1 MGPSATTG
9 AAAPGAPAR
18 VDADPAPV
26 QPGPGLPKPVTSSA
40 TATKAEPGQPARSV
54 DVPRIP
60 RGAPTGLVV
69 LGGLATLLAFPPYD
83 LRLLAVVGPAALAV
97 AAYRTRARSGAW
109 LGLASGLAFFVPHLA
124 WAAEYLPA
132 WPWLLLALWQAG
144 YLALLGAGWAIVSR
158 LPAWP
163 VWMAA
168 LWVGGEALRGRW
180 FVGGFPWG
188 RLGFSQPDGPFT
200 PLAAF
205 GGVPLVGFGVALTG
219 TLLAATI
226 LSVGRAQALRHGI
239 ATLAVPLVAATGWL
253 TLGEG
258 SLSGGGGPLT
268 TIAIVQ
274 GDVPQAGL
282 DFNSR
287 RRAVL
292 DNHVEATVA
301 LAAEVAAGRQ
311 SAPDL
316 VIWPENSS
324 DIDPLTNPD
333 AAAAIDRAARAID
346 VPILVGAVL
355 NGPGPNSVS
364 NVGVLWDPDSGPGQ
378 IYTKRHPVPFA
389 EYVPARV
396 LLERI
401 TDLVDMI
408 GRDFVSGDEVGIFD
422 AAGVRL
428 GDLICFEIAYDDLTA
443 DVVDAGA
450 EVIVVQTNNATFGF
464 SDETYQQLAMAR
476 LRAVEHGRPVV
487 VASTVGISAFIA
499 PDGSLVQT
507 TELFTNQT
515 LVAQVE
521 LRQTTTIASTIREG
535 PEWLLVGIGLL
546 AWVYAVVASRRRRK
560 PAAAE

>member
-1 MGPSATTG
+1 MGSSATTG
-9 AAAPGAPAR
+9 APVAA
-18 VDADPAPV
+18 
-26 QPGPGLPKPVTSSA
+26 
-40 TATKAEPGQPARSV
+40 AEPLPDDPDPSGSGAARPDSSKQLARM
-54 DVPRIP
+54 PG
-60 RGAPTGLVV
+60 GAPTALAA
-69 LGGLATLLAFPPYD
+69 LGGLASLLAFPPYD

-97 AAYRTRARSGAW
+97 AVYGRGPRSGGW
-109 LGLASGLAFFVPHLA
+109 LGLVSGLAFFVPHLA

-132 WPWLLLALWQAG
+132 WPWLLLALWQAS
-144 YLALLGAGWAIVSR
+144 YLALMGAGWAVVSR

-168 LWVGGEALRGRW
+168 LWIGAEALRGRW

-200 PLAAF
+200 PLAAV

-219 TLLAATI
+219 TLLAA
-226 LSVGRAQALRHGI
+226 SVLATRRAQALQR
-239 ATLAVPLVAATGWL
+239 AVAMLAVPLVAATGWFVL
-253 TLGEG
+253 DDR
-258 SLSGGGGPLT
+258 SLAGGDGPTT
-268 TIAIVQ
+268 TIAVVQ

-301 LAAEVAAGRQ
+301 LAEEVAQGRR

-324 DIDPLTNPD
+324 DIDPLTNSD

-355 NGPGPNSVS
+355 NGPGPTSVS
-364 NVGVLWDPDSGPGQ
+364 NVGVLWDPESGPGA

-389 EYVPARV
+389 EYVPARAV
-396 LLERI
+396 LERI

-408 GRDFVSGDEVGIFD
+408 GRDFVSGNEVGIFD
-422 AAGVRL
+422 AGGIRL

-450 EVIVVQTNNATFGF
+450 GVIVVQTNNATFGF

-499 PDGSLVQT
+499 PDGTLVQT
-507 TELFTNQT
+507 TELFTAQT
-515 LVAQVE
+515 LVAD
-521 LRQTTTIASTIREG
+521 LSPRQTETIASRVREG
-535 PEWLLVGIGLL
+535 PEWTLVGIGLL
-546 AWVYAVVASRRRRK
+546 AWSYAMVAPRRRRK
-560 PAAAE
+560 AARDE

>member
-1 MGPSATTG
+1 VGVAATVGVPAAIDPDDDLCTEAADRG
-9 AAAPGAPAR
+9 ATAL
-18 VDADPAPV
+18 PAPT
-26 QPGPGLPKPVTSSA
+26 L
-40 TATKAEPGQPARSV
+40 
-54 DVPRIP
+54 DVRRMP
-60 RGAPTGLVV
+60 RGAPTVLVV

-83 LRLLAVVGPAALAV
+83 LRMLAVLGPAALALAV
-97 AAYRTRARSGAW
+97 HGQRARSGAW
-109 LGLASGLAFFVPHLA
+109 LGLASGLAFFIPHLA

-132 WPWLLLALWQAG
+132 WPWLLLALWQAT
-144 YLALLGAGWAIVSR
+144 YLALMGAGWAVVSR
-158 LPAWP
+158 LPGWP

-168 LWVGGEALRGRW
+168 LWVGAEALRGRW

-200 PLAAF
+200 ALAAF

-219 TLLAATI
+219 TVLAAAI
-226 LSVGRAQALRHGI
+226 LSHDSGQALRRGV

-253 TLGEG
+253 TLGEQ
-258 SLSGGGGPLT
+258 SLSGQAQAVT

-282 DFNSR
+282 DFNAR

-292 DNHVEATVA
+292 DNHVEATLA
-301 LAAEVAAGRQ
+301 LAADVAAGRR

-324 DIDPLTNPD
+324 DIDPLTNSD
-333 AAAAIDRAARAID
+333 AAAAINRAARAID

-355 NGPGPNSVS
+355 SGPGPDSVS
-364 NVGVLWDPDSGPGQ
+364 NVGILWDPDTGPGQ

-389 EYVPARV
+389 EYIPARP
-396 LLERI
+396 LLERA
-401 TDLVDMI
+401 TDLVDMV
-408 GRDFVSGDEVGIFD
+408 GRDFVSGNEVGVFD
-422 AAGVRL
+422 VAGVRL

-450 EVIVVQTNNATFGF
+450 GVIVVQTNNATFGF

-476 LRAVEHGRPVV
+476 MRAIEHGRPVV

-499 PDGSLVQT
+499 PDGSLVES
-507 TELFTNQT
+507 TELFTRET
-515 LVAQVE
+515 LVAEVG
-521 LRQTTTIASTIREG
+521 LRQADTVASRVREG
-535 PEWLLVGIGLL
+535 PEWVLVVVGLL
-546 AWVYAVVASRRRRK
+546 AWAYGTFLHRRAREAGQ
-560 PAAAE
+560 P

>member
-1 MGPSATTG
+1 
-9 AAAPGAPAR
+9 
-18 VDADPAPV
+18 V
-26 QPGPGLPKPVTSSA
+26 
-40 TATKAEPGQPARSV
+40 
-54 DVPRIP
+54 
-60 RGAPTGLVV
+60 
-69 LGGLATLLAFPPYD
+69 
-83 LRLLAVVGPAALAV
+83 
-97 AAYRTRARSGAW
+97 
-109 LGLASGLAFFVPHLA
+109 SGLAFFVPHLA

-132 WPWLLLALWQAG
+132 WPWLLLALWQAS
-144 YLALLGAGWAIVSR
+144 YLALMGAGWAVVSR

-168 LWVGGEALRGRW
+168 LWIGAEALRGRW

-200 PLAAF
+200 PLAAV

-219 TLLAATI
+219 TLLAA
-226 LSVGRAQALRHGI
+226 SVLATRRAQALQR
-239 ATLAVPLVAATGWL
+239 AVAMLAVPLVAATGWFVL
-253 TLGEG
+253 DDR
-258 SLSGGGGPLT
+258 SLAGGDGPTT
-268 TIAIVQ
+268 TIAVVQ

-301 LAAEVAAGRQ
+301 LAEEVAQGRR

-324 DIDPLTNPD
+324 DIDPLTNSD

-355 NGPGPNSVS
+355 NGPGPTSVS
-364 NVGVLWDPDSGPGQ
+364 NVGVLWDPESGPGA

-389 EYVPARV
+389 EYVPARAV
-396 LLERI
+396 LERI

-408 GRDFVSGDEVGIFD
+408 GRDFVSGNEVGIFD
-422 AAGVRL
+422 AGGIRL

-450 EVIVVQTNNATFGF
+450 GVIVVQTNNATFGF

-476 LRAVEHGRPVV
+476 LRAVEHSRPVV

-499 PDGSLVQT
+499 ADGTLVQT
-507 TELFTNQT
+507 TELFTAQT
-515 LVAQVE
+515 LVAD
-521 LRQTTTIASTIREG
+521 LSPRQTETIASRVREG
-535 PEWLLVGIGLL
+535 PEWTLVGIGLL
-546 AWVYAVVASRRRRK
+546 AWLYAMVAPRRRRK
-560 PAAAE
+560 AARDE

>member
-1 MGPSATTG
+1 M
-9 AAAPGAPAR
+9 
-18 VDADPAPV
+18 
-26 QPGPGLPKPVTSSA
+26 
-40 TATKAEPGQPARSV
+40 
-54 DVPRIP
+54 P

-69 LGGLATLLAFPPYD
+69 LGGLASLLAFPPYD
-83 LRLLAVVGPAALAV
+83 LRLLAVAGPAALAV
-97 AAYRTRARSGAW
+97 AVHGKGARSGTW

-132 WPWLLLALWQAG
+132 WPWLLLALWQAS
-144 YLALLGAGWAIVSR
+144 YLALMGAGWAIVSR

-168 LWVGGEALRGRW
+168 LWIGGEALRGRW

-205 GGVPLVGFGVALTG
+205 GGVPLVSFAVALTG
-219 TLLAATI
+219 TLLAAAV
-226 LSVGRAQALRHGI
+226 LSVSRRPAIRWGI
-239 ATLAVPLVAATGWL
+239 ATVAVPLVASAGWL
-253 TLGEG
+253 VLGDR
-258 SLSGGGGPLT
+258 SLSGDEQART

-292 DNHVEATVA
+292 DNHVDATVA
-301 LAAEVAAGRQ
+301 LAADVAAGREP
-311 SAPDL
+311 APDL

-324 DIDPLTNPD
+324 DIDPLTNSD
-333 AAAAIDRAARAID
+333 AAAGIDRAARSIG

-355 NGPGPNSVS
+355 NGPGPDNIS

-389 EYVPARV
+389 EYVPARA

-422 AAGVRL
+422 AAGIRL

-450 EVIVVQTNNATFGF
+450 GVIVVQTNNATFGF

-499 PDGSLVQT
+499 PDGTLVQT
-507 TELFTNQT
+507 TDLFTSQT
-515 LVAQVE
+515 LVADVG
-521 LRQTTTIASTIREG
+521 LRQDETIASRVREG
-535 PEWLLVGIGLL
+535 PEWLLVGVGLL
-546 AWVYAVVASRRRRK
+546 AWVYGLTAPRRGRTR
-560 PAAAE
+560 PERE

>member
-1 MGPSATTG
+1 MGV
-9 AAAPGAPAR
+9 AAGIR
-18 VDADPAPV
+18 ADPVISPD
-26 QPGPGLPKPVTSSA
+26 PTSRGPKPSPSGAGTSMSA
-40 TATKAEPGQPARSV
+40 VEVARM
-54 DVPRIP
+54 P
-60 RGAPTGLVV
+60 RGAATVLVV
-69 LGGLATLLAFPPYD
+69 LGGLAATLAFPPYD
-83 LRLLAVVGPAALAV
+83 LRMLAILAPAALAV
-97 AAYRTRARSGAW
+97 AVHGRRARSGAW

-144 YLALLGAGWAIVSR
+144 YLALMGVGWAVVSR
-158 LPAWP
+158 LPLWP

-200 PLAAF
+200 ALAAF
-205 GGVPLVGFGVALTG
+205 GGVPLVGFAVALTG
-219 TLLAATI
+219 TLLAATV
-226 LSVGRAQALRHGI
+226 LSAGRRQSLRLGI
-239 ATLAVPLVAATGWL
+239 ATLAVPLLAATGWL
-253 TLGEG
+253 ALGER
-258 SLSGGGGPLT
+258 SLSGEGQAQT
-268 TIAIVQ
+268 RIAIVQ

-301 LAAEVAAGRQ
+301 LAADVAAGRGLR
-311 SAPDL
+311 PDL

-324 DIDPLTNPD
+324 DIDPLTNAD
-333 AAAAIDRAARAID
+333 AAAAIDRAARAVD

-355 NGPGPNSVS
+355 NGPGPTQVS
-364 NVGVLWDPDSGPGQ
+364 NVGVLWDPDTGAGQ

-389 EYVPARV
+389 EYIPARG
-396 LLERI
+396 LLERV
-401 TDLVDMI
+401 TDLVDMV
-408 GRDFVSGDEVGIFD
+408 GRDFVSGNEVGIFD
-422 AAGVRL
+422 TAGIRL
-428 GDLICFEIAYDDLTA
+428 GDLICFEIAYDDLVA

-450 EVIVVQTNNATFGF
+450 GVIVVQTNNATFGF

-499 PDGSLVQT
+499 PDGSLVQSS
-507 TELFTNQT
+507 ELFTRQT
-515 LVAQVE
+515 LVADVG
-521 LRQTTTIASTIREG
+521 LRQADTIANRLREG
-535 PEWLLVGIGLL
+535 PEWTLVGIGLL
-546 AWVYAVVASRRRRK
+546 AWAYGLARRRSPTR
-560 PAAAE
+560 PGTP

>member
-1 MGPSATTG
+1 MGVAATTG
-9 AAAPGAPAR
+9 APPAIDPDSDASNGAASGGASGR
-18 VDADPAPV
+18 
-26 QPGPGLPKPVTSSA
+26 SA
-40 TATKAEPGQPARSV
+40 STAT
-54 DVPRIP
+54 DVPRVP
-60 RGAPTGLVV
+60 RGAPTVLVV
-69 LGGLATLLAFPPYD
+69 LGGLATVLAFPPYD
-83 LRLLAVVGPAALAV
+83 LRMLAVLAPATLAV
-97 AAYRTRARSGAW
+97 AVHGRPARSGAW

-144 YLALLGAGWAIVSR
+144 YLALMGAGWAVVSG

-200 PLAAF
+200 ALAAF
-205 GGVPLVGFGVALTG
+205 GGVPLVSFGVALTG
-219 TLLAATI
+219 TLLAATV
-226 LSVGRAQALRHGI
+226 LSVGRAGMLRRGI
-239 ATLAVPLVAATGWL
+239 ATVAVPLVAATGWL
-253 TLGEG
+253 ALGEH
-258 SLSGGGGPLT
+258 SLSGDGQARS

-292 DNHVEATVA
+292 DNHVEATIA
-301 LAAEVAAGRQ
+301 LAADVAAGREP
-311 SAPDL
+311 APDL

-324 DIDPLTNPD
+324 DIDPLTNVD

-355 NGPGPNSVS
+355 NGPGPTQIS
-364 NVGVLWDPDSGPGQ
+364 NAGVLWDPNTGPGQ

-389 EYVPARV
+389 EYIPARA
-396 LLERI
+396 LLERV
-401 TDLVDMI
+401 TDLVDMV
-408 GRDFVSGDEVGIFD
+408 GRDFVSGAEVGVFD
-422 AAGVRL
+422 VAGVRL

-450 EVIVVQTNNATFGF
+450 GVIVVQTNNATFGF

-499 PDGSLVQT
+499 PDGSLVES
-507 TELFTNQT
+507 TELFTRQT
-515 LVAQVE
+515 LVAEVG
-521 LRQTTTIASTIREG
+521 LRQAETIANRVREG
-535 PEWLLVGIGLL
+535 PEWTLVGVGLL
-546 AWVYAVVASRRRRK
+546 AWAYGLVVRRRPRMQAK
-560 PAAAE
+560 T

>member
-1 MGPSATTG
+1 M
-9 AAAPGAPAR
+9 
-18 VDADPAPV
+18 
-26 QPGPGLPKPVTSSA
+26 
-40 TATKAEPGQPARSV
+40 
-54 DVPRIP
+54 PRWT
-60 RGAPTGLVV
+60 PTLLVV
-69 LGGLATLLAFPPYD
+69 LGGLGSLLAFPPYD
-83 LRLLAVVGPAALAV
+83 LRLLAVVWPAALAV
-97 AAYRTRARSGAW
+97 AAYGKSARAGAW

-144 YLALLGAGWAIVSR
+144 YLALMAAGWAVVSR
-158 LPAWP
+158 LPGWP
-163 VWMAA
+163 LWMAA
-168 LWVGGEALRGRW
+168 LWTGGEALRGRW

-188 RLGFSQPDGPFT
+188 RLGFSQPDGPFA

-219 TLLAATI
+219 TLLAAAV
-226 LSVGRAQALRHGI
+226 LSVGRAQALRRGI

-253 TLGEG
+253 TLGDG
-258 SLSGGGGPLT
+258 SLAGGGRQPT
-268 TIAIVQ
+268 TIAVVQ

-292 DNHVEATVA
+292 DNHVEATLT

-311 SAPDL
+311 AAPDL

-324 DIDPLTNPD
+324 DIDPLSNAD
-333 AAAAIDRAARAID
+333 AAAAIDRAARAIG

-355 NGPGPNSVS
+355 NGPGRDSVS
-364 NVGVLWDPDSGPGQ
+364 NVGVLWDPDAGPGQ

-389 EYVPARV
+389 EYVPARA

-401 TDLVDMI
+401 TDLVDMV

-422 AAGVRL
+422 TAGVRL

-443 DVVDAGA
+443 DIVDAGA
-450 EVIVVQTNNATFGF
+450 GVIVVQTNNATFGF
-464 SDETYQQLAMAR
+464 SDETHQQLAMAR
-476 LRAVEHGRPVV
+476 LRAIEHGRPVV

-507 TELFTNQT
+507 TELFTSQT
-515 LVAQVE
+515 LVADVAA
-521 LRQTTTIASTIREG
+521 RQEETIASRVREG
-535 PEWLLVGIGLL
+535 PEWLLVGTGLL
-546 AWVYAVVASRRRRK
+546 AWGSALVLRRPKRESAS
-560 PAAAE
+560 P

>member
-1 MGPSATTG
+1 
-9 AAAPGAPAR
+9 
-18 VDADPAPV
+18 
-26 QPGPGLPKPVTSSA
+26 
-40 TATKAEPGQPARSV
+40 
-54 DVPRIP
+54 
-60 RGAPTGLVV
+60 V

-408 GRDFVSGDEVGIFD
+408 RRDFVSGDEVGIFD

-515 LVAQVE
+515 LVAQVG

>member
-1 MGPSATTG
+1 MGAAATTG
-9 AAAPGAPAR
+9 APAGLDPDDKLQTATAPSEQIPGATR
-18 VDADPAPV
+18 SAD
-26 QPGPGLPKPVTSSA
+26 
-40 TATKAEPGQPARSV
+40 EPRS
-54 DVPRIP
+54 P

-69 LGGLATLLAFPPYD
+69 LGGLASVLAFPPYD
-83 LRLLAVVGPAALAV
+83 LRLLAVLAPAALAV
-97 AAYRTRARSGAW
+97 AVHRRRARSGAW
-109 LGLASGLAFFVPHLA
+109 LGLASGLAFFIPHLA

-132 WPWLLLALWQAG
+132 WPWLLLALWQSC
-144 YLALLGAGWAIVSR
+144 YLALMGAAWAVVSR

-168 LWVGGEALRGRW
+168 LWVGAEALRGRW

-205 GGVPLVGFGVALTG
+205 GGVPLVSFAVALTG
-219 TLLAATI
+219 TLLAAAV
-226 LSVGRAQALRHGI
+226 LSVSRRPAIRWGI
-239 ATLAVPLVAATGWL
+239 ATVAIPLVASAGWL
-253 TLGEG
+253 VLGDR
-258 SLSGGGGPLT
+258 SLSGDEQART

-292 DNHVEATVA
+292 DNHVDATVA
-301 LAAEVAAGRQ
+301 LAADVAAEREP
-311 SAPDL
+311 APDL

-324 DIDPLTNPD
+324 DIDPLTNSD
-333 AAAAIDRAARAID
+333 AAAAIDRAARAVG

-355 NGPGPNSVS
+355 NGPGPTQVS
-364 NVGVLWDPDSGPGQ
+364 NVGVLWDPDTGAGQ

-389 EYVPARV
+389 EYIPARA
-396 LLERI
+396 LLERV
-401 TDLVDMI
+401 TDLVDLV
-408 GRDFVSGDEVGIFD
+408 GRDFASGTEVGIFD
-422 AAGVRL
+422 TAGVRL

-450 EVIVVQTNNATFGF
+450 GVIVVQTNNATFGF

-499 PDGSLVQT
+499 PDGTLVQT
-507 TELFTNQT
+507 TDLFTRDT
-515 LVAQVE
+515 LVADVGA
-521 LRQTTTIASTIREG
+521 RQADTIASRVREG
-535 PEWLLVGIGLL
+535 PEWLLVGVGLL
-546 AWVYAVVASRRRRK
+546 AWAAGLAVARRARQQ
-560 PAAAE
+560 AAR